1 MYRLLL
7 SCDKRPQVR
16 HMRGMRQREDTHRRI
31 INLDVQLVAESLA
44 RPIVC
49 EGLAYRLG
57 VEGRVSGKMLTR
69 RVEVALVGLA
79 VDDDSN
85 EMQRQEVLD
94 DLLANVLRKARG
106 ECWAKVLG
114 RVHLID
120 NERELPAHLQ
130 RTGGRESKQ
139 ANY

>member
-16 HMRGMRQREDTHRRI
+16 HTRGMRQREDTHRRI
-31 INLDVQLVAESLA
+31 INLYIQLVAESLA
-44 RPIVC
+44 RPIVR
-49 EGLAYRLG
+49 EGLAYCLD
-57 VEGRVSGKMLTR
+57 VEGRVAGKVLTC
-69 RVEVALVGLA
+69 RVEISAIWPA
-79 VDDDSN
+79 VYDDSN
-85 EMQRQEVLD
+85 EMQRQEVLH

-106 ECWAKVLG
+106 ECWTKVLC

-120 NERELPAHLQ
+120 DERELPAHLQ